1 MDIVLFL
8 ILSTVCVGAVL
19 GALLF
24 RNQAYTALFLVLALT
39 SLAGLYGLL
48 DAPFIAVV
56 QIIIYAGAIM
66 VLFIFVIM
74 MIRLPQGIPAERKK
88 WTLGVAALLG
98 LALGLEIWLSLT
110 GVFRTPL
117 PPSGPEGFGGATAVG
132 RLLMTD
138 GLYAF
143 ELTSVLLLAAL
154 VGALVLARKRG
165 AA

>member
-1 MDIVLFL
+1 MDIALFF
-8 ILSTVCVGAVL
+8 ILSTVCVGGVL

-48 DAPFIAVV
+48 GAPFIAVV
-56 QIIIYAGAIM
+56 QVIIYAGAIM

-74 MIRLPQGIPAERKK
+74 MIRFPQGIAAEKKK
-88 WTLGVAALLG
+88 WTLGVAILLG
-98 LALGLEIWLSLT
+98 LALGLEILLSLA
-110 GVFRTPL
+110 GALGTPL
-117 PPSGPEGFGGATAVG
+117 PPSAPDGFGGPAAVG
-132 RLLMTD
+132 RLLLTD

-165 AA
+165 GT